1 MLDSKVIEKKEKDF
15 LKNLKIALL
24 YGGTS
29 SEREISI
36 KSGKAVENIFFN
48 LGLNY
53 KVFDPLNK
61 ETFVNQLVD
70 FNPDV
75 VFIALHGKG
84 GEDGTIQGL
93 LDYLGFTYTGSGLKA
108 SAVAMDKALTKT
120 ILKAN
125 NLPVPE
131 GFVLQ
136 SENELKKIKEKID
149 FPVVV
154 KANSE
159 GSSVGVFIVESL
171 DSLEE
176 KVKDCFKLDSKVII
190 EKFIEGRELTVS
202 ILNGKPLEIVE
213 IKVEDGF
220 YDYKNKYITGKTKYV
235 CPAEIETDI
244 YKNLQDISLE
254 AYNLIGCKGAAR
266 VDIILDK
273 NSNPYILEINTIPG
287 LTEKSLL
294 PKAAKAAGFSFED
307 LILEMV
313 WGAIN
318 DTKTAKK

>member
-1 MLDSKVIEKKEKDF
+1 LLDSKVIEKKEKDF

-29 SEREISI
+29 SERGISI

-131 GFVLQ
+131 GFVLH

-171 DSLEE
+171 DGLGG

-190 EKFIEGRELTVS
+190 EKFVEGRELTVS

-220 YDYKNKYITGKTKYV
+220 YDYKNKYITGKTKYI

-244 YKNLQDISLE
+244 YKNLQDLSLE

-313 WGAIN
+313 WGAID